1 MKKAIYTKQNQ
12 MLCEWLRA
20 CRKKKGLTV
29 RNLAERLETSHSK
42 VVRVEKGEH
51 MLNLV
56 QFVTWVV
63 ALQVN
68 PHEVIDKL
76 WVGEMDEQTRTEPP
90 SWERTKEK
98 PLSGRKNPRSQ

>member
-12 MLCEWLRA
+12 ALCEWLKS

-29 RNLAERLETSHSK
+29 RKLAEKLGTWSS
-42 VVRVEKGEH
+42 VIVRVENGER

-56 QFVTWVV
+56 QFVEWAV

-68 PHEVIDKL
+68 PHDVIDKM
-76 WVGEMDEQTRTEPP
+76 WVLEMNEQTHADIP
-90 SWERTKEK
+90 SWER
-98 PLSGRKNPRSQ
+98 